1 MIRRPPR
8 STRTDTLFPYTT
20 LCRSRDGRGAGCRLA
35 RVGDDIALLG
45 RRPGRPTAKDGIQ
58 ARLASSIG
66 AERVVADDID
76 VGVLLISG
84 DALAELQLTRGV
96 IGVRNLGEPFLWRGF
111 SILRLQL
118 LLALEIRHKIGR
130 AHV

>member
-1 MIRRPPR
+1 MLVCRVYDLFLCVVFLMIRRPPR
-8 STRTDTLFPYTT
+8 STRMTHSFPTR
-20 LCRSRDGRGAGCRLA
+20 RSSDL
-35 RVGDDIALLG
+35 IALLG

-84 DALAELQLTRGV
+84 DALEELQLTRGV

-118 LLALEIRHKIGR
+118 LLALEIRHI
-130 AHV
+130 